1 MTKTG
6 GVSLKEL
13 EMIRERL
20 TVGGDPEMEV
30 WGTDDYKVWVR
41 VKLMPGQEVKSGNG
55 WMIERVTAT
64 TKEGTW
70 VDMERGYSV
79 YPDNKEKRE
88 ELANKDKK

>member
-6 GVSLKEL
+6 GVSFEEL
-13 EMIRERL
+13 ETIREGL
-20 TVGGDPEMEV
+20 TEGEPEIEV
-30 WGTDDYKVWVR
+30 WGTDDCKVWVR
-41 VKLMPGQEVKSGNG
+41 VILKWGQAVKPGKG
-55 WMIERVTAT
+55 WMIKRVLAT